1 MRLALVVLVAAIG
14 VSATLFAAVRMWRA
28 NRRGAPPELV
38 YGYLALMVAA
48 SAVTVLALR
57 LV

>member
-1 MRLALVVLVAAIG
+1 MRLAIVVLVAAIG

-28 NRRGAPPELV
+28 NRRGAPQELV